1 MSAAV
6 SFQNVPSMQI
16 HLYILQANW
25 NLYSK
30 NRDYEYCNQHTLWAS
45 KPQRAHT
52 HRPLLKET
60 EERVL
65 LSLVRFCWVCAY
77 TPIPVPRA
85 LGDDAANCYAAHRTA
100 VPAASHSR
108 GRGVH

>member
-30 NRDYEYCNQHTLWAS
+30 NRDYEYCNQHTLWVSQAATCPHAQAPAEGDGGAS
-45 KPQRAHT
+45 FAFACA
-52 HRPLLKET
+52 
-60 EERVL
+60 VL
-65 LSLVRFCWVCAY
+65 LGVCLY
-77 TPIPVPRA
+77 TYTGTPRV
-85 LGDDAANCYAAHRTA
+85 G
-100 VPAASHSR
+100 
-108 GRGVH
+108 